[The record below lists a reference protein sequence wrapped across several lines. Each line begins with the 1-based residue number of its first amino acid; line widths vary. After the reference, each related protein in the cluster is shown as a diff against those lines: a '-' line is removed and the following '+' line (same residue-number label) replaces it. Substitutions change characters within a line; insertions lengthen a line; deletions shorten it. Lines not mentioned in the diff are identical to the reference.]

1 MPHNNFR
8 ILLGFLFLLI
18 QSNLFAQSQPIDLNK
33 AIEIALKTH
42 PLLKSSQL
50 SIQAAEKQIDIIN
63 NDYLP
68 QFTAGLNP
76 SRWKSIP
83 PSKAKLLDNSLN
95 DLYAELRFNQLIYN
109 GNKVPLQSDLAK
121 ISTSHEKVNK
131 IRLEQ
136 TIILNVS
143 KAYFDVLKAEKVK
156 VIYEQTLQQLKEHLK
171 TAQSL
176 YNIGKVS
183 NLDVLK
189 VEVQIAVIE
198 DEITKA
204 KNDLNI
210 QTYVLNAAM
219 GRSPETEVEVED
231 ITDEIWSSEKD
242 KKFDEKEL
250 LTEMFSIHPDLEK
263 IKLDLDYKSKEL
275 ALYKADYL
283 PAVYAWGT
291 MNWEDRGV
299 PIGNNNWNVG
309 VLLSY
314 NIPFFQGGKF
324 KDKIQQTEIKKESIL
339 SAEEALKQKLELS
352 LKSILSKLENI
363 KSRINSSKKVV
374 ELAEESLKSAELQYG
389 IGKGSSLDVIDSQTI
404 STNAMITY
412 SQNLMDYLSMRAEL
426 NYAVGRNGAAFSK

>member
-1 MPHNNFR
+1 MTHNNFR
-8 ILLGFLFLLI
+8 MLLGFLYLLI
-18 QSNLFAQSQPIDLNK
+18 QSNLFAQSQSMDLNK
-33 AIEIALKTH
+33 AIEIALQTQ

-50 SIQAAEKQIDIIN
+50 NIQAAEKQIDIIN

-68 QFTAGLNP
+68 QFTIGLNP

-109 GNKVPLQSDLAK
+109 GNKVSLQSDLAQ
-121 ISTSHEKVNK
+121 ISTSHEKINK
-131 IRLEQ
+131 VRLEQ

-171 TAQSL
+171 TVRSL
-176 YNIGKVS
+176 YSIGKVS

-204 KNDLNI
+204 KNDLNV

-231 ITDEIWSSEKD
+231 ITDEIWSLEKD

-250 LTEMFSIHPDLEK
+250 LAEMFSIHPDLEK

-275 ALYKADYL
+275 ALYKADYS
-283 PAVYAWGT
+283 PAVHAWGT

-299 PIGNNNWNVG
+299 PMGNNNWNVG

-314 NIPFFQGGKF
+314 NIPFLQGGKF

-339 SAEEALKQKLELS
+339 SAEEALEQKLELS

-363 KSRINSSKKVV
+363 KSRINSSKKII
-374 ELAEESLKSAELQYG
+374 ELAKESLKSAELQYG

-404 STNAMITY
+404 LTNAMITY

-426 NYAVGRNGAAFSK
+426 NYTVGRNGVAFSK